1 MDVVISVSGVK
12 IRLPEERWQ
21 HIIEEHPELID
32 LRYEILDTVKNP
44 NTIFGGSAG
53 ELLAVRELVADKF
66 LIVVY
71 RELNKDDGFIITAF
85 LIRKVKQ
92 LERRQVLWPLQ

>member
-32 LRYEILDTVKNP
+32 LRYEILDTVKSP

-53 ELLAVRELVADKF
+53 T
-66 LIVVY
+66 I
-71 RELNKDDGFIITAF
+71 GG
-85 LIRKVKQ
+85 
-92 LERRQVLWPLQ
+92 